1 MTKEEL
7 SSKIAEFTA
16 LYEEYFT
23 NDNATYRE
31 TLSEKAFDATWII
44 LDTIGDGA
52 QHIVPRA
59 IRVGVNRTGPL
70 NDAEDELLNEAVLN
84 LADWRDIACKQ
95 GSDMECEDCQSK
107 ECKKFDAKLE
117 NDCRTLV
124 LSDHLYNQL
133 EQVIRVFKIW
143 DADMDDDIEF
153 TLLTLILTFAFA
165 EQIPSDAFIN
175 KLEKIFVGNA
185 PKTNTYPQKNWL
197 VIGDMIGGMS
207 FDVTQL
213 EADIVRWFK
222 KDDTLHP
229 LKKIEQAFANYPK
242 KDIAEALNHL
252 CRMRVIYGGE
262 RLLGNSYGLNDA
274 DAVSVAKKMIFQFE
288 GRL

>member
-1 MTKEEL
+1 MTKEEF

-16 LYEEYFT
+16 LYVECFT
-23 NDNATYRE
+23 SDNATYRE
-31 TLSEKAFDATWII
+31 SLAEKALDATFII
-44 LDTIGDGA
+44 VDTIGDGA

-59 IRVGVNRTGPL
+59 IRVGINRTGPL
-70 NDAEDELLNEAVLN
+70 TDAEDELLKEGVLN
-84 LADWRDIACKQ
+84 LDDWDNIACN
-95 GSDMECEDCQSK
+95 SDSDIEYEDCQS
-107 ECKKFDAKLE
+107 EEFYTKLK

-133 EQVIRVFKIW
+133 EDVIKVFKIW

-153 TLLTLILTFAFA
+153 TLLNLILTFAFA

-197 VIGDMIGGMS
+197 VIGNDLIFGMS
-207 FDVTQL
+207 LDVTQL
-213 EADIVRWFK
+213 EADIVRWLK

-252 CRMRVIYGGE
+252 CKMRIIYGGE
-262 RLLGNSYGLNDA
+262 RLLGNSYGLNNA
-274 DAVSVAKKMIFQFE
+274 DEVRVAKKMIFNFE
-288 GRL
+288 N